1 MRLFVQKIGFS
12 GLLSSEA
19 VKAFRVNE
27 LARECGFDLAGVAGA
42 GPVPEASFYPEWLAQ
57 GYAAEMAYLKGHRGE
72 MRADPRSLLPT
83 AKSLICTGLVYNTA
97 SPGTADADAGTQ
109 GWVSRYAWGEDYH
122 ALIRARLLALVEAIR
137 SEAGPFDFKVAVDT
151 SPLLERAYAHHAG
164 LGWIGKNTCLIN
176 QQIGSW
182 VLLGEILTSLELEP
196 DQPAAFRCGTC
207 TRCIEAC
214 PTEALVPTG
223 LATGPAYALHSE
235 RCISY
240 WTIELR
246 GSIPAAGR
254 VQMGAHV
261 FGCDIC
267 QDVCPWNR
275 RAATTTEPAF
285 QPRHMLPDLEDIA
298 ALTKEEFNKRF
309 AGSPIE
315 RSRYRGFLR
324 NVAIAMGNSGN
335 GKFLE
340 ALRRM
345 ADGPDPVIQE
355 HAIWAIERLEQG
367 TDSKSRAQPES
378 RGLL

>member
-1 MRLFVQKIGFS
+1 
-12 GLLSSEA
+12 
-19 VKAFRVNE
+19 
-27 LARECGFDLAGVAGA
+27 
-42 GPVPEASFYPEWLAQ
+42 
-57 GYAAEMAYLKGHRGE
+57 
-72 MRADPRSLLPT
+72 
-83 AKSLICTGLVYNTA
+83 
-97 SPGTADADAGTQ
+97 
-109 GWVSRYAWGEDYH
+109 
-122 ALIRARLLALVEAIR
+122 
-137 SEAGPFDFKVAVDT
+137 VAVDT

-164 LGWIGKNTCLIN
+164 LGWIGKNTFLIN

-196 DQPAAFRCGTC
+196 DQPAPFRCGTC

-214 PTEALVPTG
+214 PTDALVPTG
-223 LATGPAYALHSE
+223 LEAGPAYALHSE

-246 GSIPAAGR
+246 GSIPPANR
-254 VQMGAHV
+254 EQMGAHV

-275 RAATTTEPAF
+275 RAPTTIEPAF

-298 ALTKEEFNKRF
+298 ALTKEEFNQRF

-335 GKFLE
+335 RKFLA
-340 ALRRM
+340 ALRRL

-355 HAIWAIERLEQG
+355 HANWAIGRLEQG
-367 TDSKSRAQPES
+367 TDGKSQAGPETQ
-378 RGLL
+378 GLL